1 VGRARGG
8 HGLHPEHVEEEDQL
22 AERERL
28 AARSRLDPSDRLPGV
43 GGMKVSAT
51 RPTVARVGF
60 QCLLII
66 CLTIIS
72 YGL

>member
-1 VGRARGG
+1 VGRTRGG
-8 HGLHPEHVEEEDQL
+8 HGLQPEHVEEEDQL

-51 RPTVARVGF
+51 RPTVPEWGF
-60 QCLLII
+60 
-66 CLTIIS
+66 S
-72 YGL
+72 VY